1 MTNSKHK
8 REVHHH
14 LPRPRLDRR
23 NARKNI
29 DYDADGSAFSSPSS
43 SSSNSFSD
51 GVSVH
56 KTRSLDVLPL
66 SSRTSFRIE
75 GNDGEADQ
83 IFRYLGLGPEDF
95 SISVAAWEARKSL
108 SPTGDFK
115 TVKFGDRSEISEFTD
130 GVGAGIRANDG
141 DVKDGVE
148 VDLGD
153 RRVSFDEVGET
164 EVRSKLINHGG
175 RGINGI
181 RPPTLASLQVRQSI
195 EDYTVG
201 SPELILNSDEIRLDE
216 VSENQVKRELVS
228 MGRLGIRGSRPLDLA
243 PQKVNTRSVV
253 DNTSSSLELRD
264 SSRGGIKIS
273 NNSEANNVTESIL
286 VSDEVRA
293 AEVSE
298 IQERSEL
305 TTIGGRGVEAS
316 RLLKLAPPPVMTRSV
331 VDETSSTWD
340 IFKAFGPQDDQDL
353 KSPRDVISYSINDVE
368 ENKDSIHKVEENT
381 EVERRCIDEM
391 QEECDDA
398 TKKERGASLES
409 CSDSSDDENGVGS
422 VCLIGEND
430 YTVSP
435 NGSFRCNIMSWQKGD
450 FLGSGSFGFVY
461 EGFTDDGFFFAVK
474 EVSLLDQGS
483 QGQQS
488 LYQLEQE
495 ISLLRQFH
503 HENIVRYL
511 GTDKDDA
518 KLYIF
523 LELVTKGSL
532 AKLYGKYQLRDSQ
545 VSVYTR
551 QILSGLNYL
560 HCRNVVHR
568 DIKCANI
575 LVDASGSVKLADF
588 GLAKATKLNDI
599 KSCKGTPY
607 WMAPEVV
614 NRRNR
619 GYGRAADIWSLGCTV
634 LEMLTGQIP
643 YSHLEGM
650 QALFRIGKGEL
661 PPIPNTL
668 SRDAKDF
675 ILNCLQVNP
684 DNRPTAAQLL
694 EHPFVKKPHS
704 TFHSPVSPHYHAY
717 KRIHQ
722 HSAVEDGELHAD
734 QTSLTGLL
742 RESHAAF

>member
-115 TVKFGDRSEISEFTD
+115 TVKFGDRSEIIEFTD
-130 GVGAGIRANDG
+130 GLGAGIRANDG

-153 RRVSFDEVGET
+153 RRVSFDEVRET

-181 RPPTLASLQVRQSI
+181 RPPTLASLQARQSI

-253 DNTSSSLELRD
+253 DNTSSSLELTD
-264 SSRGGIKIS
+264 SNRGGIKIS
-273 NNSEANNVTESIL
+273 NSEANNVTESIL

-298 IQERSEL
+298 IKERSEL
-305 TTIGGRGVEAS
+305 TTNAGRGVEAS
-316 RLLKLAPPPVMTRSV
+316 RLLKLAPPPVMMRSV

-353 KSPRDVISYSINDVE
+353 KSPRDVISYSINEVE
-368 ENKDSIHKVEENT
+368 ENKDSIHKVEENM

-391 QEECDDA
+391 QEDCDDT

-409 CSDSSDDENGVGS
+409 CSDSSDDENGGGS

-488 LYQLEQE
+488 LYQLEQ
-495 ISLLRQFH
+495 
-503 HENIVRYL
+503 
-511 GTDKDDA
+511 DDA

-532 AKLYGKYQLRDSQ
+532 ANLYGKYQLRDSQ

-575 LVDASGSVKLADF
+575 LVDVSGSVKLADF

-704 TFHSPVSPHYHAY
+704 TFQSPVSPHYHAV
-717 KRIHQ
+717 R
-722 HSAVEDGELHAD
+722 L
-734 QTSLTGLL
+734 
-742 RESHAAF
+742 